1 MMGRWRLK
9 LNNGWAAIAA
19 LLGVGLLPCPDC
31 GAPLAVH
38 TWPIA
43 LLIWVFQRI
52 RRQQARHPD
61 LYLEAAPRE
70 PPAPPPG
77 EAGSGGDDVPPVS

>member
-1 MMGRWRLK
+1 MRQRLT
-9 LNNGWAAIAA
+9 NHWVAIGG

-43 LLIWVFQRI
+43 LLIWAFRRI
-52 RRQQARHPD
+52 RQRQIRQLDLILQNPPD
-61 LYLEAAPRE
+61 QHAHEAADPE
-70 PPAPPPG
+70 
-77 EAGSGGDDVPPVS
+77 